1 MTTVRPYRSSDWP
14 YICDIH
20 NAARRDELRLTVGAD
35 AYLSLEE
42 AVGNERLFDYNLCVA
57 VSEGTVQGFAAYCD
71 QELAWLYVDP
81 ACYRQGVGRALVRHV
96 VENAPGPI
104 LEIEMLEGNE
114 PALTLYQS
122 EGFEV
127 IKRLSGKLAGN
138 EGFAATGLILQRS
151 VSPAPHQ

>member
-1 MTTVRPYRSSDWP
+1 MTIVRPYRSSDWP
-14 YICDIH
+14 FICDIH
-20 NAARRDELRLTVGAD
+20 NAARLDELRLTVGVD

-42 AVGNERLFDYNLCVA
+42 AVGNEQLFSYTICVA
-57 VSEGTVQGFAAYCD
+57 ENAGLVRGFAAYCD

-81 ACYRQGVGRALVRHV
+81 ACYRHGVGRALVRYV
-96 VENAPGPI
+96 VENAPGPL
-104 LEIEMLEGNE
+104 LEIEMLDGNE

-151 VSPAPHQ
+151 INPAPHQ